1 MTGASS
7 LKACDPVHAL
17 LLVWDLPTPGGSM
30 RLNIV
35 LVVLALFGS
44 ATSFAAGSRD
54 QELWDAAGRGDA
66 ATVRRLLAEGV
77 EVNAKTRYGATALFF
92 ACDKARLEVVSLLLE
107 KGADPNVKDTF
118 YGATP

>member
-1 MTGASS
+1 
-7 LKACDPVHAL
+7 
-17 LLVWDLPTPGGSM
+17 M

-66 ATVRRLLAEGV
+66 ATVRRLLAGDPGLRIGDRAQRRRCRHLGILPARPQLLIGGV
-77 EVNAKTRYGATALFF
+77 PRLRSGA
-92 ACDKARLEVVSLLLE
+92 CPR
-107 KGADPNVKDTF
+107 P
-118 YGATP
+118 